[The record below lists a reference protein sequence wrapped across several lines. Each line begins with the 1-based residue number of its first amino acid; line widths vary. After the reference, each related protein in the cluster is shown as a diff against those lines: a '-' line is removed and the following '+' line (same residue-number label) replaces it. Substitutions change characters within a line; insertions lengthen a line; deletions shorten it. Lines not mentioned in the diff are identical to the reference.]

1 MKKNYFT
8 KYSTHLRFCLLLPLL
23 ASSLIAFTQVTKT
36 VGAAAGQTTRRW
48 EVRLTLDASQR
59 SGAQEVLFA
68 DEA

>member
-36 VGAAAGQTTRRW
+36 VGAAAGADYQT
-48 EVRLTLDASQR
+48 LGSAADAGCLPEEWCSR
-59 SGAQEVLFA
+59 GVVCR
-68 DEA
+68 